1 MRTVLY
7 IMEEIRHERDYPPS
21 ALEDLRRFHAYG
33 WLPGPIAHVLNRRH
47 GLCLT
52 AAEVKQL
59 CREMRKQIER
69 SKFHAP

>member
-1 MRTVLY
+1 MKRFAVMCTQISL
-7 IMEEIRHERDYPPS
+7 S
-21 ALEDLRRFHAYG
+21 ALEDLRRFRAYG

-47 GLCLT
+47 GLHLT

>member
-1 MRTVLY
+1 MKRFAVMSTQISL
-7 IMEEIRHERDYPPS
+7 S
-21 ALEDLRRFHAYG
+21 ALEDLRRFRAYG

-59 CREMRKQIER
+59 CRELSER
-69 SKFHAP
+69 EPGHGAETRA

>member
-1 MRTVLY
+1 MK
-7 IMEEIRHERDYPPS
+7 EIIPPS

-33 WLPGPIAHVLNRRH
+33 WLPVPIAHVLNRRH
-47 GLCLT
+47 GLHLT